1 MISRAVARYIR
12 VSPRKTR
19 YVLNV
24 IRGKNVEHAFAIL
37 DNVQKGAAFYIRQV
51 LKSALDNAVRN
62 TKGTAD
68 ASNLFISK
76 ITADGGPM
84 LKRYKAGSMG
94 RAMPIKKRTA
104 HIVVELDMA
113 KRPLQHLPAAAA
125 KTKKEHKT
133 QITAK
138 HPQIH
143 AKKTEAKAKA
153 AHAHKK

>member
-1 MISRAVARYIR
+1 MISRAVSRYIR

-24 IRGKNVEHAFAIL
+24 IRGKKVEHAFAIL

-62 TKGTAD
+62 TKGSAD

-76 ITADGGPM
+76 VTADGGPM

-94 RAMPIKKRTA
+94 RAMPIKRRTA
-104 HIVVELDMA
+104 HIAVELDVV
-113 KRPLQHLPAAAA
+113 KQPPQQLSTAA
-125 KTKKEHKT
+125 KITKEHKKH
-133 QITAK
+133 IAVR

-143 AKKTEAKAKA
+143 AKKSETKAKV
-153 AHAHKK
+153 AHVHKK